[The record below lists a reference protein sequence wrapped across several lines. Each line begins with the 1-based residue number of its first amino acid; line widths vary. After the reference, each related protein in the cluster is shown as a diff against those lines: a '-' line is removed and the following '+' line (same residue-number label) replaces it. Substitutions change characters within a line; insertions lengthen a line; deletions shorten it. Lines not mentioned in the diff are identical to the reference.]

1 MIVKEP
7 YRTTKGFAYKNKE
20 VKFIKE
26 YPTYILTETAAG
38 YKECFNKQDL
48 GLIKEIEKPTQNARH
63 QNKL

>member
-7 YRTTKGFAYKNKE
+7 YRTTKGFSYRNKK

-26 YPTYILTETAAG
+26 YPTYILTETEAG

-48 GLIKEIEKPTQNARH
+48 GLIKETERVTQEARH

>member
-7 YRTTKGFAYKNKE
+7 YRTTKGFSYRNKK

-26 YPTYILTETAAG
+26 YSAYILTETEAG

-48 GLIKEIEKPTQNARH
+48 GLIKETERVTQEARH

>member
-48 GLIKEIEKPTQNARH
+48 GLIKEIERPTQRARH